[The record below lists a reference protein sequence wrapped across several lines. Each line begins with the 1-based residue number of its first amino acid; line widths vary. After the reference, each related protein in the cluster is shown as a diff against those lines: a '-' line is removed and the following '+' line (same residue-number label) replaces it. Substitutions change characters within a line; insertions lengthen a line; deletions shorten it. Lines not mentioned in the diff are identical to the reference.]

1 MFYKIFWTEYFNLI
15 KVRPMVAQY
24 RWNTD
29 YSKGG
34 WCMMYYYTLEAL
46 TFTQESVLNAK
57 VYTESVLDV
66 LTGSN
71 TSWMGSWAYNTNYQ
85 TVIED
90 AFL

>member
-1 MFYKIFWTEYFNLI
+1 
-15 KVRPMVAQY
+15 
-24 RWNTD
+24 
-29 YSKGG
+29 
-34 WCMMYYYTLEAL
+34 MYYYSLEAL

-71 TSWMGSWAYNTNYQ
+71 TSWMGSWAYNTDYQ

-90 AFL
+90 AFLKFNALTWFMDLSKMTTAQKKQVTDIFSGEP